1 MGTRVRRRRERG
13 NRGFNDRSL
22 RPVGRRWLHIWCYAR
37 LELRRTVAVE
47 VVVNRDPRRRNIP
60 RSRLSLA
67 LIAGAL
73 VAVAGVVVWWW
84 EPSESGISPAGSERS
99 GAEPLTGQTAL
110 SAEDTFAEIAEIIDD
125 FSRNAA
131 MYRLATGATRQQV
144 EAWLDE
150 VETLPPSSHRYD
162 LARVLYIRFA
172 ALDPEAALD
181 HAFRGATKPAWLEA
195 IFRTW
200 AQVDP
205 DAAIAR
211 AAKLDSSP
219 KAAAS
224 RTLLQ
229 LGLPLEELRSMVER
243 LDANEDHDQYRRVER
258 IIGVTPPTPGMRLL
272 AATQASKLGRR
283 GDESHA
289 DAWYRAIAVED
300 GLVRQILAERIALD
314 WASDSPADALATV
327 KAWANN
333 DIHVTVRSNGFST
346 RLIRQRIRSR
356 IVWKWVDDEPVE
368 AFAWLMAQE
377 MPDIRSH
384 IGAVMSRL
392 TQHAPE
398 DAIARLGDVP
408 ASQRPSA
415 AYAVLGILAGRN
427 IDQAMSFFASLDIS
441 WKVNNTH
448 VLRRALVANRSA
460 RQALDWAVSADQR
473 IRADEVAAVIRD
485 VHRKDPTEALRLLE
499 SLDEPSLRIAA
510 ADEVVRAEARR
521 DAQETLA
528 WARNFEPEAGR
539 SDLIVKVFDTWAARD
554 PAAACRELLDMRGG
568 PVRDRAAATM
578 MRDVVSRDAPLAER
592 LFDAIESPD
601 QRARAAQPLHRH
613 FSDIEHDRRKAERYG
628 KYLPDDGGDA

>member
-1 MGTRVRRRRERG
+1 MSVVSRE
-13 NRGFNDRSL
+13 
-22 RPVGRRWLHIWCYAR
+22 P
-37 LELRRTVAVE
+37 
-47 VVVNRDPRRRNIP
+47 RRNIAEL
-60 RSRLSLA
+60 RLSIG
-67 LIAGAL
+67 LIVSAVVL
-73 VAVAGVVVWWW
+73 VAAVAVWRAW
-84 EPSESGISPAGSERS
+84 EPGASPTDFERAASGPATS
-99 GAEPLTGQTAL
+99 QTAP
-110 SAEDTFAEIAEIIDD
+110 SAEASLAEIAEITDD

-131 MYRLATGATRQQV
+131 MYRLANGATRQQV

-150 VETLPPSSHRYD
+150 VETLPPSPHRYD

-181 HAFRGATKPAWLEA
+181 HAFRSATKPVWLEA

-211 AAKLDSSP
+211 AAKLDSSA

-243 LDANEDHDQYRRVER
+243 LDANEDHDQYRRIER
-258 IIGVTPPTPGMRLL
+258 IIGIAPPTPGMRLL
-272 AATQASKLGRR
+272 AAARASKLGRR
-283 GDESHA
+283 DDESHA

-300 GLVRQILAERIALD
+300 DLVRQILAERIALD
-314 WASDSPADALATV
+314 WASDNPVDAMAAV
-327 KAWANN
+327 KAWTNN
-333 DIHVTVRSNGFST
+333 DLFVAMGSYGFST
-346 RLIRQRIRSR
+346 ELIRHRIRSR
-356 IVWKWVDDEPVE
+356 IVWKWADDEPLE

-377 MPDIRSH
+377 IPDIGSD

-392 TQHAPE
+392 TQHVPE
-398 DAIARLGDVP
+398 EAIARIGDVP

-415 AYAVLGILAGRN
+415 AYAVLGVLAGRD
-427 IDQAMSFFASLDIS
+427 IDQALSFFASLDIS

-460 RQALDWAVSADQR
+460 KQALDWALSVDPR

-485 VHRKDPTEALRLLE
+485 VHRKDHAEALRLLG

-528 WARNFEPEAGR
+528 WARTFEPEAGR
-539 SDLIVKVFDTWAARD
+539 SNLIVKVFDTWAARD
-554 PAAACRELLDMRGG
+554 PAAACRELLDMRAG
-568 PVRDRAAATM
+568 PVRDQAAATM
-578 MRDVVSRDAPLAER
+578 MPDLVSRNAPLAER

-601 QRARAAQPLHRH
+601 QQARAAQPLHRH
-613 FSDIEHDRRKAERYG
+613 FSHIEPDRRKAERYG
-628 KYLPDDGGDA
+628 KYLSDGGGDA

>member
-1 MGTRVRRRRERG
+1 M
-13 NRGFNDRSL
+13 
-22 RPVGRRWLHIWCYAR
+22 
-37 LELRRTVAVE
+37 
-47 VVVNRDPRRRNIP
+47 
-60 RSRLSLA
+60 LA

-73 VAVAGVVVWWW
+73 VVVAGVVGWWW
-84 EPSESGISPAGSERS
+84 GPSESGISPPGSERS
-99 GAEPLTGQTAL
+99 AVEPLAGQTAL
-110 SAEDTFAEIAEIIDD
+110 SAEDTLAEIAEIADD

-150 VETLPPSSHRYD
+150 VETVPPSPHRYD
-162 LARVLYIRFA
+162 LARVLYIRFTT
-172 ALDPEAALD
+172 LDPEAALE
-181 HAFRGATKPAWLEA
+181 HAFLGATKPAWLEA

-211 AAKLDSSP
+211 AAKLDSSA
-219 KAAAS
+219 KTAAA

-229 LGLPLEELRSMVER
+229 LGLPLDELRSMAER
-243 LDANEDHDQYRRVER
+243 LDAALDHDQYRQIER
-258 IIGVTPPTPGMRLL
+258 IIGVVPPTPSMRLL
-272 AATQASKLGRR
+272 AAARASKLGRR
-283 GDESHA
+283 DDESHA
-289 DAWYRAIAVED
+289 DAWYRATAVED

-314 WASDSPADALATV
+314 WASDNPVDAMAAA
-327 KAWANN
+327 KAWTNN
-333 DIHVTVRSNGFST
+333 DLFVAMGSYGFST
-346 RLIRQRIRSR
+346 ELIRHRIRSH
-356 IVWKWVDDEPVE
+356 IVWKWADDEPLE

-377 MPDIRSH
+377 TPDIRSH
-384 IGAVMSRL
+384 VGAVMSRL

-398 DAIARLGDVP
+398 EAIARLGDVP

-415 AYAVLGILAGRN
+415 AYAVLGVLAAQD
-427 IDQAMSFFASLDIS
+427 IDQAMGFFASLDIS
-441 WKVNNTH
+441 WKVNRTH

-460 RQALDWAVSADQR
+460 KQALDWAVSVDQR

-485 VHRKDPTEALRLLE
+485 VHRKDHTEALRLLG

-539 SDLIVKVFDTWAARD
+539 SNLIVKVFDTWAARD
-554 PAAACRELLDMRGG
+554 PAAACRELFDMRAG
-568 PVRDRAAATM
+568 PVRDQAAATM
-578 MRDVVSRDAPLAER
+578 MPDVVSRNAPLAER

-601 QRARAAQPLHRH
+601 QQARAAQPLHRH
-613 FSDIEHDRRKAERYG
+613 FSDIEPDRRKAERYG
-628 KYLPDDGGDA
+628 KYLPDGGGDG